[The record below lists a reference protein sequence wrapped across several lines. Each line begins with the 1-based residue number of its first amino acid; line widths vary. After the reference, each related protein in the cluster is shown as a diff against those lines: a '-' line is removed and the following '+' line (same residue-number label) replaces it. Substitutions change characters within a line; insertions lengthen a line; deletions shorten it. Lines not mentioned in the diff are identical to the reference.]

1 MELDIDSV
9 GDRPATKSRIEEIEV
24 TPEMIE
30 AGLAALY
37 RFPITEPFE
46 SEMRKAVEC
55 IKL

>member
-46 SEMRKAVEC
+46 SEMSKAVEC